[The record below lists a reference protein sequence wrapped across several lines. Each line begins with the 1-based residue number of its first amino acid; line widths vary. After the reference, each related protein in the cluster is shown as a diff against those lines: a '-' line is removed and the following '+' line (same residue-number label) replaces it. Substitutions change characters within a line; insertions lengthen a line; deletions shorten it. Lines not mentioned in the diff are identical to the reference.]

1 MKLRFDKYLSIL
13 KLVFSIVFTSITT
26 FLSFIPLDKIGIT
39 NICTKILILIILLVF
54 CFFVSQVVCYCKS
67 TEKIWSR
74 GSGSISIKYGDLL
87 KKAFSKRT
95 IFSKNK
101 GGIYVIP
108 VNTHFD
114 TIIEDETIP
123 NPLVSNRTIHGKW
136 LKKYM
141 GFTNKSSDDIQKEI
155 YDYLDK
161 KEEKYSVVSRNKGS
175 KRLYPLGTCVIL
187 YGPNNTSFVLFA
199 LSHFDDK
206 NNAYVSKDSLIESTH
221 KLLLFINQNC
231 QGKKCYIPLMGTSL
245 SRVGLSH
252 KESLHILLSTMSLYN
267 YVIFNPIEIVIFNKD
282 KDKVSIFDK

>member
-1 MKLRFDKYLSIL
+1 M
-13 KLVFSIVFTSITT
+13 
-26 FLSFIPLDKIGIT
+26 
-39 NICTKILILIILLVF
+39 
-54 CFFVSQVVCYCKS
+54 
-67 TEKIWSR
+67 
-74 GSGSISIKYGDLL
+74 

-101 GGIYVIP
+101 GEIYIIP

-114 TIIEDETIP
+114 TIIEDETIS

-267 YVIFNPIEIVIFNKD
+267 YMIFNPIEIVIFNKD